1 MSYFLTI
8 FLFLSS
14 PFLTPD
20 DLTVTY
26 EGQPI
31 ATVNRMQFHS
41 PLIGKE
47 MIDSDKYQLFLNQI
61 QQQVYTPPVNAKID
75 KYGQIVPEQIG
86 YMLDKR
92 SFHETFYKYYYGNEE
107 AQFEVPLRPV
117 HPKVN
122 SEILSN
128 IRVQRIGQYVTYF
141 NKRNKERSHN
151 ISLATEAI
159 NNHVVFPGE
168 TFSFNE
174 VVGKRTRARGYLTAP
189 VIVRGELSEDIGGG
203 ICQVSS
209 TLYNAIDHAGLKI
222 VQRYSHSRRVPYVP
236 RGRDAT
242 VSWYG
247 PDFMFKNQLNQPI
260 LIQARIYGGQMLVYI
275 LSSDLI
281 ENEQRRVP
289 GAPLKLPKEINITN
303 EQNG

>member
-1 MSYFLTI
+1 M
-8 FLFLSS
+8 LFS

-20 DLTVTY
+20 DLTVTNN
-26 EGQPI
+26 EQKI
-31 ATVNRMQFHS
+31 AVVNRSDFAS
-41 PLIGKE
+41 PFIGKE
-47 MIDSDKYQLFLNQI
+47 VIDSDEYQLFLKKIAQD
-61 QQQVYTPPVNAKID
+61 VYVPPVNAQID
-75 KYGQIVPEQIG
+75 KTGKIVSEQIG
-86 YMLDKR
+86 YMLDK
-92 SFHETFYKYYYGNEE
+92 SLFSKKFYEYYYGNEAAE
-107 AQFEVPLRPV
+107 LKVPLHPV
-117 HPKVN
+117 HPKVD
-122 SEILSN
+122 SEILSH

-141 NKRNKERSHN
+141 NRRNKQRSHN

-174 VVGKRTRARGYLTAP
+174 VVGKRTRERGYLSAP

-209 TLYNAIDHAGLKI
+209 TLYNAVDHAGLNI

-247 PDFMFKNQLNQPI
+247 PDFVFKNDLNQPI
-260 LIQARIYGGQMLVYI
+260 LIQAKIYGGSMIVYI
-275 LSSDLI
+275 LSSDAI
-281 ENEQRRVP
+281 ENEQRKVP
-289 GAPLKLPKEINITN
+289 GAPVKLPKEIIRNALN
-303 EQNG
+303 L

>member
-1 MSYFLTI
+1 MNYFLTI
-8 FLFLSS
+8 LMLFS

-20 DLTVTY
+20 DLTVTNN
-26 EGQPI
+26 EQKI
-31 ATVNRMQFHS
+31 AVVNRSDFAS
-41 PLIGKE
+41 PFIGKE
-47 MIDSDKYQLFLNQI
+47 VIDSDEYQLFLKKIAQD
-61 QQQVYTPPVNAKID
+61 VYVPPVNAQID
-75 KYGQIVPEQIG
+75 KTGKIVSEQIG
-86 YMLDKR
+86 YMLDK
-92 SFHETFYKYYYGNEE
+92 SLFSKKFYEYYYGNEAAE
-107 AQFEVPLRPV
+107 LKVPLHPV
-117 HPKVN
+117 HPKVD
-122 SEILSN
+122 SEILSH

-141 NKRNKERSHN
+141 NRRNKQRSHN

-174 VVGKRTRARGYLTAP
+174 VVGKRTRERGYLSAP

-209 TLYNAIDHAGLKI
+209 TLYNAVDHAGLNI

-247 PDFMFKNQLNQPI
+247 PDFVFKNDLNQPI
-260 LIQARIYGGQMLVYI
+260 LIQAKIYGGSMIVYI
-275 LSSDLI
+275 LSSDAI
-281 ENEQRRVP
+281 ENEQRKVP
-289 GAPLKLPKEINITN
+289 GAPVKLPKEIIRNALN
-303 EQNG
+303 L